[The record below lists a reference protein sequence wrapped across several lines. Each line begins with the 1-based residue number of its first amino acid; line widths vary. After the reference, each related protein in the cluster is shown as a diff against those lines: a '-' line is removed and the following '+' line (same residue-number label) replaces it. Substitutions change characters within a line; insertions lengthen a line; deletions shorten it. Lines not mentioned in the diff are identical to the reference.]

1 MKINKTLFLKITICI
16 LAILTLLLGI
26 FWLPHILNLLGSNN
40 TVYIELKKPIII
52 LVYATIIPFFIVLK
66 KAFKLLQYIEKGI
79 VFSNKSVDFLK
90 AIKYSGLIIGI
101 IYSIG
106 LVIFLINSKMGL
118 TGYIIIAILIFAS
131 VNISVFASVME
142 EILENGYEIK
152 SENDLTI

>member
-40 TVYIELKKPIII
+40 RVYIELKKPIII

-106 LVIFLINSKMGL
+106 LIIFLINSKMGL

>member
-1 MKINKTLFLKITICI
+1 MKINKTLFLKTTICI

-40 TVYIELKKPIII
+40 RVYIELKKPIII

>member
-40 TVYIELKKPIII
+40 RVYIELKKPIII